1 MPSPLSISH
10 IFHRLCPERE
20 KARWEYPFKLS
31 KSHSAVLSNVI
42 FFLLEVNRSIRCTV
56 NDKKKS
62 TPRNSVAIKKKK
74 RLHTERIYRGDNFKV
89 TSIYNFVGLHYSS

>member
-1 MPSPLSISH
+1 MHSFPNLPVLEFQANVLGTPIAVNREVCMPSPLSIPH
-10 IFHRLCPERE
+10 IFHRLWPGRE

-56 NDKKKS
+56 NDK
-62 TPRNSVAIKKKK
+62 NKKK
-74 RLHTERIYRGDNFKV
+74 HQEIQ
-89 TSIYNFVGLHYSS
+89 